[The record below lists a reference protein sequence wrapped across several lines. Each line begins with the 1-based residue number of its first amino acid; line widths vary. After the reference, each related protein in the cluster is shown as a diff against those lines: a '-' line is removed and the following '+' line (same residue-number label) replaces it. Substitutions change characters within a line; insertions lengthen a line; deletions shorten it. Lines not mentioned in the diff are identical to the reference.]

1 MTVSEKRYWIILLT
15 YCGLLCLSLLLFV
28 ADPDWRIGTVA
39 WNAFFQVFG
48 PTVGTIVLL
57 LVTLVQLARRKISV
71 LNGVVGMILL
81 MAVSFVCLFLIVP
94 IMMMGV

>member
-28 ADPDWRIGTVA
+28 ADPDWRIGVIA
-39 WNAFFQVFG
+39 WNGLFQMFG

-57 LVTLVQLARRKISV
+57 LVTLAQLARRKISV

-81 MAVSFVCLFLIVP
+81 MAVSFVCLFLTVP
-94 IMMMGV
+94 IMRGV